1 MELNCTDVKC
11 AIVKSLK
18 GYGIENV
25 QCSQYVAN
33 DYTTTFRCNGNR
45 AYEADLSTYSYLND
59 SSTQYM
65 KFGDGEGESRNATL
79 TLIKNKDINRL
90 RDLLKTEINKRAK
103 HVWYSGLNPNE
114 LGEDIQTGDVIDHPQ
129 QNNVRSTLQRLKA
142 LTNSNTDYKES
153 SAVNVT
159 SREAKTG
166 YMVETSNLKTI
177 EKDLYWLG
185 DDCICYS
192 DCTQFQLYKIYPC
205 KCQGHYNCGCVY

>member
-1 MELNCTDVKC
+1 MELNCKAVKC
-11 AIVKSLK
+11 AIVKSHK

-45 AYEADLSTYSYLND
+45 AYEEDQSIYSYLND
-59 SSTQYM
+59 SSSQYM
-65 KFGDGEGESRNATL
+65 KFGDGEGESRDAIL

-90 RDLLKTEINKRAK
+90 RELLKTEINRRAM
-103 HVWYSGLNPNE
+103 HVWYSGLNPTE
-114 LGEDIQTGDVIDHPQ
+114 LGDDIQTGDAIDHPQ
-129 QNNVRSTLQRLKA
+129 QNNVKSTLQKLKA
-142 LTNSNTDYKES
+142 LTTSNTDYKES

-159 SREAKTG
+159 SNKAKTG
-166 YMVETSNLKTI
+166 DMVETLNLKTI

-192 DCTQFQLYKIYPC
+192 DCT
-205 KCQGHYNCGCVY
+205 